1 MDEDRKIIIPG
12 KEDDEESGGGYTPTV
27 VFENRVREIA
37 HTTLADSHADRI
49 TFNKQLTKD
58 ATYLGEGFHIHEE
71 PVLVRRGPDGG
82 IVELTPLSH
91 LPGVHF
97 ERGRMVDE
105 DAPPMEGKPR
115 EKLVPLSRSDRDK
128 LRHILATRLFKN
140 YATEASLRDRS
151 RYNPIRDGLPKEELA
166 DDDPRRLAPGPQT
179 PLFRATEGEVYDY
192 LLRFVA
198 QRAKV
203 IDTQRFG
210 GGTLA
215 DMAVRIE

>member
-1 MDEDRKIIIPG
+1 MDEPTKIIIPG
-12 KEDDEESGGGYTPTV
+12 KEDDEESGGGYSPTV
-27 VFENRVREIA
+27 VFEPSIREIT

-49 TFNKQLTKD
+49 SFNQQLTKD
-58 ATYLGEGFHIHEE
+58 ATYLGDGFHIHEE

-82 IVELTPLSH
+82 IVELTPLAQI
-91 LPGVHF
+91 PGVHY
-97 ERGRMVDE
+97 ERGRIVEE
-105 DAPPMEGKPR
+105 DAPPVEGKTR
-115 EKLVPLSRSDRDK
+115 ETPVLLSRSDRDK

-140 YATEASLRDRS
+140 YATEASLRDRT

-166 DDDPRRLAPGPQT
+166 DDDPRKLAPGPQL
-179 PLFRATEGEVYDY
+179 PLYRATEGEVYDY

-198 QRAKV
+198 SRAKV
-203 IDTQRFG
+203 IDTKRFG